1 MFRNLNDVLSIEQN
15 ASDIIEILKSADF
28 DKEKFI
34 LGFK

>member
-1 MFRNLNDVLSIEQN
+1 MFRSLNDVLSIEQN
-15 ASDIIEILKSADF
+15 TSDVTKILESSDS

>member
-1 MFRNLNDVLSIEQN
+1 MFRCLNDVLSIEQN
-15 ASDIIEILKSADF
+15 SSDVIKILESAEL